1 MRLRG
6 HVSRVATLE
15 PGMLVGEIAFL
26 RERERGGGGGG
37 GGRPQAAS
45 ATVVVE
51 RPGAE
56 LVRWRRGALL
66 AYLEAH
72 PDVGVAFERALSR
85 DLSRKIT
92 RNRREARRLI

>member
-1 MRLRG
+1 MLRG

-26 RERERGGGGGG
+26 RERERGGGGGGG

-72 PDVGVAFERALSR
+72 PDDGVAFERALSR

-92 RNRREARRLI
+92 RNRCEARRLI